1 MATFTYKAMD
11 KRGKEVKGTI
21 EAEHTAQAINIL
33 RDKGFFPTNVVEHK
47 GKKTKVPGAV
57 VQKSGFNLSMSIA
70 LPGGNKIKPKQL
82 TQFTRQLATLIDA
95 GLPLVRS
102 VTVLRDQAKPGPVK
116 NISANLAEEV
126 EAGSTF
132 SEALSKHPKTFSK
145 LYINMI
151 KAGEVG
157 GVLEVVLE
165 RLATFAEKTEKLKA
179 RIKSAMVYPILVVI
193 ISVGVLAFLMTV
205 IIPQFMKIFK
215 DMNATLPGI
224 TILLQH
230 ISVFMLT
237 KWYIMLGLIIGLV
250 AIYRSLAKMDKTKYY
265 VDMVK
270 IRLPVFGQLANKVGI
285 GRFARTLGTLINS
298 GVPILQALQIV
309 KDTAENEVIARA
321 IGAVHGSIREGES
334 IAKPLGK
341 SKVFP
346 LFVVN
351 MIDVGEE
358 TGSLDQML
366 LKIADAY
373 DEEVDTMV
381 AGLTSLLEPIL
392 IVGMGGMVGFIV
404 VAMFM
409 PLISLMGQLGG
420 G

>member
-1 MATFTYKAMD
+1 MATFAYKAMD

-21 EAEHTAQAINIL
+21 DAEHTAQAINIL
-33 RDKGFFPTNVVEHK
+33 RDKGFFPTSVTEHK
-47 GKKTKVPGAV
+47 GKRVTKVPGAV
-57 VQKSGFNLSMSIA
+57 AQKHGFNLSIA

-82 TQFTRQLATLIDA
+82 TVFTRQLATLIDA

-102 VTVLRDQAKPGPVK
+102 ITVLRDQSKPGPVK
-116 NISANLAEEV
+116 NITANLAEEV

-132 SEALSKHPKTFSK
+132 SEALAKHPKTFSK

-157 GVLEVVLE
+157 GVMEVVLE
-165 RLATFAEKTEKLKA
+165 RLATFAEKTEKLQS
-179 RIKSAMVYPILVVI
+179 RIKSAMVYPALVVI
-193 ISVGVLAFLMTV
+193 IAVGVLAFLMTV
-205 IIPQFMKIFK
+205 IVPQFMKIFK
-215 DMNATLPGI
+215 DVGATLPGI
-224 TILLQH
+224 TVFLQH
-230 ISVFMLT
+230 LSTFMVSQ
-237 KWYIMLGLIIGLV
+237 WYVMVGIIVGV
-250 AIYRSLAKMDKTKYY
+250 AFIYKSLAKMDKTKYY
-265 VDMVK
+265 VDMLK
-270 IRLPVFGQLANKVGI
+270 INIPVFGQLTSKVGI

-321 IGAVHGSIREGES
+321 IAQVHGSIREGES

-373 DEEVDTMV
+373 DEEVDSMV
-381 AGLTSLLEPIL
+381 AALTSLLEPIL
-392 IVGMGGMVGFIV
+392 IVGMGTMVGVIV
-404 VAMFM
+404 IAMFL